1 MLDNRFR
8 SASPLLVVALL
19 ALLGLGLA
27 ACDEGPAEEAGREAG
42 AAIDEAGEAI
52 GDAVDDATD

>member
-1 MLDNRFR
+1 MLENRFWTG
-8 SASPLLVVALL
+8 SPLALVALL
-19 ALLGLGLA
+19 ALLSFGLA